1 VKRPGKDGMDPK
13 LNIYQRLSAVM
24 NEVDYIQKDK
34 KQGMRYS
41 IVSHDVVTAKVRPFL
56 LKHGIVYP
64 VSIKEHWQDGNMTG
78 VLAEVS
84 FVNVDDP
91 QDRVVVQSM
100 GYGIDDQD
108 KGPGKAVSY
117 AVKYALLK
125 VLGLETG
132 DDPDENQ
139 DAKKKEPEPSV
150 DPMTLPAVQKVID
163 AFAAAGFPLALARDL
178 TAKSVHGLSKKKKI
192 PDAEWEAESVR
203 RIKAGEL
210 DKFKPKAA
218 LDSGGAKVSD
228 SDVDAAMKGAKAA

>member
-1 VKRPGKDGMDPK
+1 MG
-13 LNIYQRLSAVM
+13 
-24 NEVDYIQKDK
+24 EVDYIQKDK
-34 KQGMRYS
+34 KAGMRYS

-91 QDRVVVQSM
+91 QDRVIVNAM

-125 VLGLETG
+125 TLGLETG
-132 DDPDENQ
+132 DDPDEIQ
-139 DAKKKEPEPSV
+139 DAKKKEAEQPV
-150 DPMTLPAVQKVID
+150 NPMTLPAVQNVID
-163 AFAAAGFPLALARDL
+163 AFAAAGFPLAVARDL
-178 TAKSVHGLSKKKKI
+178 TAKSVHGLSKKKRL
-192 PDAEWEAESVR
+192 PDDAWEAESIK
-203 RIKAGEL
+203 RIKDGSL
-210 DKFKPKAA
+210 DKYKPKAP
-218 LDSGGAKVSD
+218 LDSTGAKVSE
-228 SDVDAAMKGAKAA
+228 SDVDAALKGAKAA